1 VSFSLSSLARLVTGL
16 LLAVA
21 ALSATAQQLTVSA
34 GASLTDALREIGTK
48 FEAARPG
55 VTLRLNFAASG
66 TLLQQIVQGAPVD
79 VFVSADEET
88 VSRGIELKVLDA
100 ASRRSIASNQLVLIR
115 PLAGP
120 DLRSLADLAG
130 TPVKRIAIGKPATVP
145 VGRYAQQALT
155 AAQLW
160 DALQPRLIP
169 ADTVR
174 QVLDYVAR
182 GEVEAG
188 FVFRTDAALMPER
201 VRVVMQVDGHAP
213 IRYPAVL
220 VSDGKLKTLAADF
233 IAYLGSPP
241 AQEVLARR
249 GFGAP

>member
-1 VSFSLSSLARLVTGL
+1 L
-16 LLAVA
+16 LLAAA

-34 GASLTDALREIGTK
+34 ATSLTDALREIGTQ

-79 VFVSADEET
+79 AFVSADEET
-88 VSRGIELKVLDA
+88 VSRGIDLKVLDA

-115 PLAGP
+115 PMAGP
-120 DLRSLADLAG
+120 DLRGLPDLTG
-130 TPVKRIAIGKPATVP
+130 PQVKRVAVVKPATSP
-145 VGRYAQQALT
+145 AGRYAQQALT
-155 AAQLW
+155 TAQVW

-233 IAYLGSPP
+233 IAYLSSPP

>member
-1 VSFSLSSLARLVTGL
+1 VSFPLPHLLRWATGL
-16 LLAVA
+16 LLAVT

-34 GASLTDALREIGTK
+34 AASLTDALREIGTK

-79 VFVSADEET
+79 AFVSADEET

-100 ASRRSIASNQLVLIR
+100 TSRRSIASNQLVLIR
-115 PLAGP
+115 PMAGP
-120 DLRSLADLAG
+120 DLRGLSDLTGPQVRRVA
-130 TPVKRIAIGKPATVP
+130 VVKPATSP
-145 VGRYAQQALT
+145 AGRYAQQALT
-155 AAQLW
+155 AVQLW
-160 DALQPRLIP
+160 DALHPRLIP

-220 VSDGKLKTLAADF
+220 VSDGKLKALAADF
-233 IAYLGSPP
+233 IAFLGSPA